1 MDYSQK
7 LRQINNRYNPD
18 SSMLV
23 EQRMFSGESAYDKD
37 VARYV
42 MRAMKA
48 VDEEYTKRTKAAG
61 EAVKQ
66 HLKESLTNVSY
77 EYQGSV
83 MTDTHIRGASDIDL
97 LVLCEKFVGTDIF
110 KVREELAKTWKYNS
124 YQLGRLCQFDNSFSQ
139 YEGNSSQDMAFLR
152 AQIEKIMSRTYTI
165 CDISK
170 PKAVKITNQ
179 NFHRDVDIVTSSWF
193 QSLDYVLDGM
203 PDNKRGIKI
212 NI

>member
-18 SSMLV
+18 SSVLV

-48 VDEEYTKRTKAAG
+48 VDDEYTKRTKAAG
-61 EAVKQ
+61 EVVKQ
-66 HLKESLTNVSY
+66 HLRESLTNVSY

-110 KVREELAKTWKYNS
+110 KVRQELAKHGNIMTVKLADCVSSITHFLNMREIVLRIWHPC
-124 YQLGRLCQFDNSFSQ
+124 GHRL
-139 YEGNSSQDMAFLR
+139 
-152 AQIEKIMSRTYTI
+152 
-165 CDISK
+165 
-170 PKAVKITNQ
+170 
-179 NFHRDVDIVTSSWF
+179 
-193 QSLDYVLDGM
+193 
-203 PDNKRGIKI
+203 KR
-212 NI
+212 